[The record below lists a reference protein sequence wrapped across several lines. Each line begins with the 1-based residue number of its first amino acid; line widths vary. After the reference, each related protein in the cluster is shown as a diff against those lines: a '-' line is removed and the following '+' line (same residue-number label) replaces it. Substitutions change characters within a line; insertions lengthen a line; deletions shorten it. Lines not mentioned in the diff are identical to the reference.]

1 MRNKL
6 ALTIAVVSFALAT
19 ALGVGLAGAEPAS
32 VESAAPRGV
41 APPPS
46 APSPASL
53 PVCSNGLDD
62 DGDGLLDLEDPGCLG
77 DPNGASEEAAPTPP
91 ATEAEAAPIEAPAP

>member
-6 ALTIAVVSFALAT
+6 ALTIALVSFAFAT

-32 VESAAPRGV
+32 VESALPQVTTPAL
-41 APPPS
+41 S
-46 APSPASL
+46 APTAASL

-62 DGDGLLDLEDPGCLG
+62 DGDGLLDLDDPDCVG
-77 DPNGASEEAAPTPP
+77 DPNGASEEP
-91 ATEAEAAPIEAPAP
+91 APAPPPAPETASTEVSA